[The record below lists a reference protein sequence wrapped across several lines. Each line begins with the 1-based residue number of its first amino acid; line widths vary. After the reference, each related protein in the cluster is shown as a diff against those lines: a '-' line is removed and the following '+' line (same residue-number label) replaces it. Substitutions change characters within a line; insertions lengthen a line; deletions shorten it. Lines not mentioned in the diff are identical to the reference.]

1 MINITARPWQS
12 AYLEGIYGN
21 TYLLTTQDGAMKTAT
36 LPDTTASLIPF
47 KVENA
52 LVALELGSTDETIL
66 QYLDF
71 LTDQV
76 PIGSAYFLHVIPPQ
90 PFLPMMNEWESQPL
104 LSYYEINDE
113 VIDELEAEIARH
125 GTKENVGSVYF
136 EMKEGDPLTELLLE
150 ANVVA
155 ADLVIIGQKERAF
168 RHGILAAQFAR
179 KTRANAL
186 IVPEKAKTQL
196 KRILVPVDFS
206 INSIQAVQMAL
217 SIALSMEKQPVI
229 SLLNVYELPNLTAY
243 RLPHGESEFR
253 RMAFE
258 NRSRA
263 LNLFCEKYIPAGFE
277 RIERVAERIERSIGH
292 EIVSYAERTE
302 TDMIIM
308 GAKGYSRLDLMLMG
322 SVTEK
327 VLALNNRIPT
337 LVVKE

>member
-1 MINITARPWQS
+1 
-12 AYLEGIYGN
+12 
-21 TYLLTTQDGAMKTAT
+21 MKTAT
-36 LPDTTASLIPF
+36 LPDAKSDLAPF
-47 KVENA
+47 KAENA
-52 LVALELGSTDETIL
+52 LVALELGSTDETTL

-71 LTDQV
+71 FTDQV

-90 PFLPMMNEWESQPL
+90 PFLPMMNEWDAQPL

-113 VIDELEAEIARH
+113 IIDELEAEIARH
-125 GTKENVGSVYF
+125 GAKKNIGSVYF

-150 ANVVA
+150 ANIVA
-155 ADLVIIGQKERAF
+155 ADLVVIGQKERAF

-179 KTRANAL
+179 KTKANAL
-186 IVPEKAKTQL
+186 IVPENAKPRL

-206 INSIQAVQMAL
+206 INSVQAVQMAL
-217 SIALSMEKQPVI
+217 SLAMRLEQKPVI

-258 NRSRA
+258 NRTRA
-263 LNLFCEKYIPAGFE
+263 LNLFCEKYIPEGFD
-277 RIERVAERIERSIGH
+277 RIERVAERVERSIGH
-292 EIVSYAERTE
+292 EIVSYAERTDS
-302 TDMIIM
+302 DMIIM
-308 GAKGYSRLDLMLMG
+308 GAKGYSKLDLMLMG

-327 VLALNNRIPT
+327 VLALNNHIPT